1 MVLRGNMHIGI
12 IAPRFLALLPMLLTL
27 AACGPNA
34 DPAAVARGAQLFTDN
49 CEICHR
55 IDADLQS
62 KSAATGPDMQGIV
75 GRKAGTLTDYQYS
88 PAMKAAPIIWDEPTL
103 ARFLKEP
110 RAVVPQNQMG
120 FFGLS
125 DPQSIKDLTLF
136 LQSRS

>member
-1 MVLRGNMHIGI
+1 MVIF
-12 IAPRFLALLPMLLTL
+12 APRFFGVVPIILAL
-27 AACGPNA
+27 AACGPKA
-34 DPAAVARGAQLFTDN
+34 DPAAVARGAQVFADN

-62 KSAATGPDMQGIV
+62 KSAATGPDLQGIV

-88 PAMKAAPIIWDEPTL
+88 PAMKAASIIWDEPTL
-103 ARFLKEP
+103 ASFLKEP
-110 RAVVPQNQMG
+110 QAVVPQNQMG